1 MARTLMT
8 VNYCNF
14 QYFNRDCDRIYR
26 PGGSGDYL
34 FLLLHSEMAFRLP
47 EGAFQNRPGACIL
60 YTPGTPQ
67 DYQALKTF
75 KNSYVHF
82 SAPEDFVKSFCLPE
96 NTLFYPEAVQ
106 EIDRQIQAIHQAFL
120 RRDRYCEAELDSL
133 LEQLFVRTARSLES
147 FPDENHASLL
157 EDTFQEIR
165 LAILSSCEKPWTIR
179 QMSQMAGMEKSQFYR
194 YYQQFFHISP
204 GNDLIQA
211 RIQRAKYLLTNQAA
225 QIQQIAVEC
234 GFSEAT
240 HFSRQFKRCT
250 GMSPRQYAAGYSG
263 PSLADTPFARKN
275 PASAGAAAPSF
286 RHPAAPPSECPPVP
300 ASRKNPSGSLS
311 TSPKPASQKPSDR

>member
-1 MARTLMT
+1 MPRQLMT

-26 PGGSGDYL
+26 PHGSGDYL

-47 EGAFQNRPGACIL
+47 GGAFQNRPGACIL
-60 YTPGTPQ
+60 FTPGTSQ

-82 SAPEDFVKSFCLPE
+82 SAPEDFVESFPLPQ
-96 NTLFYPEAVQ
+96 NTLFYPKAVQ
-106 EIDRQIQAIHQAFL
+106 KIDQQIQAIHQVFL
-120 RRDRYCEAELDSL
+120 KRDRCYEAELDSL
-133 LEQLFVRTARSLES
+133 LEQLFVYTVRNLES
-147 FPDENHASLL
+147 SPDAQHSSLL
-157 EDTFQEIR
+157 ENTFQEIR
-165 LAILSSCEKPWTIR
+165 LAMVSSCEKPWSIR
-179 QMSQMAGMEKSQFYR
+179 QLSQMAGMEKSQFYR

-211 RIQRAKYLLTNQAA
+211 RIQRAQYLLTNQAA

-240 HFSRQFKRCT
+240 HFSRQFKRCI
-250 GMSPRQYAAGYSG
+250 GMSPREYAAKCRRQNLKFHSSSASDPNFASG
-263 PSLADTPFARKN
+263 QLGKTF
-275 PASAGAAAPSF
+275 
-286 RHPAAPPSECPPVP
+286 PAAPPSEQPPVP
-300 ASRKNPSGSLS
+300 ISS
-311 TSPKPASQKPSDR
+311 

>member
-67 DYQALKTF
+67 DYQALRTF

-96 NTLFYPEAVQ
+96 VYT
-106 EIDRQIQAIHQAFL
+106 
-120 RRDRYCEAELDSL
+120 
-133 LEQLFVRTARSLES
+133 
-147 FPDENHASLL
+147 
-157 EDTFQEIR
+157 
-165 LAILSSCEKPWTIR
+165 SS
-179 QMSQMAGMEKSQFYR
+179 S
-194 YYQQFFHISP
+194 
-204 GNDLIQA
+204 
-211 RIQRAKYLLTNQAA
+211 
-225 QIQQIAVEC
+225 
-234 GFSEAT
+234 
-240 HFSRQFKRCT
+240 
-250 GMSPRQYAAGYSG
+250 SG
-263 PSLADTPFARKN
+263 L
-275 PASAGAAAPSF
+275 
-286 RHPAAPPSECPPVP
+286 
-300 ASRKNPSGSLS
+300 
-311 TSPKPASQKPSDR
+311 Q

>member
-67 DYQALKTF
+67 DYQALRTF

-165 LAILSSCEKPWTIR
+165 LAIL
-179 QMSQMAGMEKSQFYR
+179 
-194 YYQQFFHISP
+194 
-204 GNDLIQA
+204 
-211 RIQRAKYLLTNQAA
+211 
-225 QIQQIAVEC
+225 
-234 GFSEAT
+234 
-240 HFSRQFKRCT
+240 
-250 GMSPRQYAAGYSG
+250 
-263 PSLADTPFARKN
+263 
-275 PASAGAAAPSF
+275 
-286 RHPAAPPSECPPVP
+286 
-300 ASRKNPSGSLS
+300 
-311 TSPKPASQKPSDR
+311 